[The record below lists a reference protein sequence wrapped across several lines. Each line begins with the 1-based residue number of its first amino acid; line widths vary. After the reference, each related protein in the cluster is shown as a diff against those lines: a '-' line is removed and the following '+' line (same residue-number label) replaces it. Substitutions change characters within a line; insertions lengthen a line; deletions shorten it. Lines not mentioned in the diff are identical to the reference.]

1 MVHYIYSHR
10 TNPFNQPE
18 YAMKHCPFGD
28 NRQATIVCLAVAI
41 SALVGIYSA
50 ITILFGT

>member
-1 MVHYIYSHR
+1 MVHYIYSQR

-18 YAMKHCPFGD
+18 YKMKNCPFGEG
-28 NRQATIVCLAVAI
+28 RQATIVCLAVAI

-50 ITILFGT
+50 ITILFGA